1 MSIFTRIKDAIF
13 GHESPAEAGAPKPA
27 PQSAPKP
34 ATTSGIPASPADA
47 KWERE
52 VDVEAVLELRAAD
65 NPQKLNWRSSIV
77 DLMKLLDIDSSLANR
92 RELARELGYTGS
104 TEDTATMN
112 VWLHKRVMEEL
123 RKNGGKVRRHW
134 SPEPQP
140 LSPPLFLP
148 CSVDVVHLQLNESL
162 EGQVLQAAR
171 FHLRDVLRRHAMHSQ
186 SDELIRIGL
195 AQAHRDEPSRRTPV

>member
-13 GHESPAEAGAPKPA
+13 GDAKARQTARTSPGAPVKPA
-27 PQSAPKP
+27 MKP
-34 ATTSGIPASPADA
+34 TAVPPPAATQGIPASPADA

-52 VDVEAVLELRAAD
+52 VDVEAVLESRARE

-77 DLMKLLDIDSSLANR
+77 DLMKLLDIESSLDNR

-123 RKNGGKVRRHW
+123 RRNGGKV
-134 SPEPQP
+134 PA
-140 LSPPLFLP
+140 
-148 CSVDVVHLQLNESL
+148 SL
-162 EGQVLQAAR
+162 VA
-171 FHLRDVLRRHAMHSQ
+171 
-186 SDELIRIGL
+186 
-195 AQAHRDEPSRRTPV
+195 